1 MVSVNRWKWL
11 VIQKKGGDSMS
22 VKIHVS
28 YTTDDEAQQIMTL
41 LKPILSLF
49 KIKCNTSSEP
59 YKHLYFMPKNTK

>member
-1 MVSVNRWKWL
+1 
-11 VIQKKGGDSMS
+11 MS

>member
-1 MVSVNRWKWL
+1 MVNVSRWKWL

-28 YTTDDEAQQIMTL
+28 YTTDDEAQQILTL

-49 KIKCNTSSEP
+49 KIKHNASSTP
-59 YKHLYFMPKNTK
+59 YKHLYFTPKSTK